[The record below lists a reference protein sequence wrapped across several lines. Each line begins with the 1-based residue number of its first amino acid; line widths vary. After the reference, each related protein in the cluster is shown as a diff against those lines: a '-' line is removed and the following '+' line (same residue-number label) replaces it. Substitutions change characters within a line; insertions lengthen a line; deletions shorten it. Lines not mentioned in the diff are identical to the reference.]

1 MLTQIVAFEHH
12 ACLIGEPFGGDAVGR
27 LVDARD
33 APAVAVAH
41 LIRLAVCTG
50 CGVYGDAGVVVTAD
64 DEVADADGLVAG
76 RLCGGAVDSEGV
88 VEARVEGV
96 GHFPGVTYQQRILPG
111 RSVGQVG
118 PQRVGGHRDLIA
130 GVQPMLGA
138 IPAHRPAQPVAVCG
152 AQRQRGV
159 ALVGVAHAPHLRKPR
174 RPGQLI
180 AELLEHA
187 AARFHGRQLI
197 GVTHQHRL
205 GARGCGGAP
214 AAAAFNDWHD

>member
-1 MLTQIVAFEHH
+1 MARLADSAMTACAVSAVTPCAVCTGDGIAQADMLTQIVAFEHH

-64 DEVADADGLVAG
+64 DEVADAAGLVAG

-111 RSVGQVG
+111 RSVGQV
-118 PQRVGGHRDLIA
+118 
-130 GVQPMLGA
+130 
-138 IPAHRPAQPVAVCG
+138 
-152 AQRQRGV
+152 
-159 ALVGVAHAPHLRKPR
+159 
-174 RPGQLI
+174 
-180 AELLEHA
+180 
-187 AARFHGRQLI
+187 
-197 GVTHQHRL
+197 
-205 GARGCGGAP
+205 
-214 AAAAFNDWHD
+214 